1 MSDLATPITPSARN
15 SGVAVLTAGQDRP
28 YALGLASALI
38 AQKIPFDFIASN
50 FLDSPELRNNPL
62 VRFLNLRG
70 DQNADAPMMIKMQR
84 VLIYYIRLMAYAA
97 TSQRKV
103 FHILWNNKFEVF
115 DRTLLLLYYKLC
127 GKRLTFT
134 AHNVNKNKRDNNDSW
149 WNRFTLGIQ
158 YRLLDHI
165 FVHTEQMRQELLT
178 DFGVPSR
185 KISVIPF
192 GINSTVPNTA
202 LTPAEARSKLG
213 LAPQEKTLLFFG
225 HIAPYKGVEYLIE
238 AVHQL
243 AQSGENYRV
252 MGDETGGR
260 LEIKT
265 SGRYTY
271 EMGRALFASKHAG
284 DQALWDDWYRFT
296 RELAILGA
304 FSADATEQKM
314 ARVFITDALEKSGR
328 GAGVFANPTV
338 TRAALESLA
347 PSPEHMF
354 WFEYNFLHVLAADG
368 RAEKAALGD
377 HTAAGY
383 RQRARFYAISAEGR
397 LNFAKNIA
405 AYIVFLAENT
415 GLASA
420 AACAAA
426 RKLLADYASLDAMLN
441 DIGR

>member
-252 MGDETGGR
+252 IIAGRPKGSEAYWAGIHQRIIDTGLSKSVIQRIEFVPDEDTEIYFKAADVFVLPYTHIFQSGVLFLGYNFGLPVIATDVGSLREDIVEGETGYVC
-260 LEIKT
+260 KPKD
-265 SGRYTY
+265 
-271 EMGRALFASKHAG
+271 AA
-284 DQALWDDWYRFT
+284 
-296 RELAILGA
+296 ELARCIQCHFRSPLYLDLETQRKKIRHHAHERYSWGKVGA
-304 FSADATEQKM
+304 ITSAVY
-314 ARVFITDALEKSGR
+314 R
-328 GAGVFANPTV
+328 
-338 TRAALESLA
+338 SL
-347 PSPEHMF
+347 SP
-354 WFEYNFLHVLAADG
+354 DS
-368 RAEKAALGD
+368 
-377 HTAAGY
+377 
-383 RQRARFYAISAEGR
+383 I
-397 LNFAKNIA
+397 
-405 AYIVFLAENT
+405 
-415 GLASA
+415 
-420 AACAAA
+420 
-426 RKLLADYASLDAMLN
+426 
-441 DIGR
+441 